1 MAAVGHARE
10 GGWLGVGRS
19 WRSRMLGAS
28 LCLPAGNRLSGTP
41 KAYRC
46 PAGRWLR
53 AGEQLGDTELRMG
66 SVLCPARE
74 GGRESAAAPAP
85 KAAPSTFVRGKH
97 RGSRRARPCPDPV
110 RAQQDGDAAGSPQP
124 EPWWP
129 KKGPCLVPVSPCST
143 ESTKHRDLHILLC
156 LYSMYRIYSIGQL
169 FPSRLEVSPKMT
181 SFINKY
187 IYIN

>member
-66 SVLCPARE
+66 PVLCPARE
-74 GGRESAAAPAP
+74 GGRESAAVESRPFHLRAGKAPREPQGQTLPQTLSEPSRTGTLLGAP
-85 KAAPSTFVRGKH
+85 SPSRGGPRRGLAWCQSPPAAPS
-97 RGSRRARPCPDPV
+97 PPNI
-110 RAQQDGDAAGSPQP
+110 
-124 EPWWP
+124 E
-129 KKGPCLVPVSPCST
+129 
-143 ESTKHRDLHILLC
+143 
-156 LYSMYRIYSIGQL
+156 
-169 FPSRLEVSPKMT
+169 
-181 SFINKY
+181 
-187 IYIN
+187 IYIFCFVYTACTEYTASDNYFPVDWKCLPR